1 MYILAHNPEAI
12 LTAIVCGTLL
22 FLILVPL
29 TYFLLC
35 GLSFML
41 AGIRHTV
48 ALTRKLLAPLICTL
62 ACFLLLSPA
71 LIAGFV
77 LQCATADM
85 PWDKWLLYIGAGLAL
100 LPPIPVCRY
109 LLHFAWWRCIL
120 ATLLIPILH
129 VLLFIGILLGLG
141 QFQKFLTQRNLA
153 PIEQSI

>member
-41 AGIRHTV
+41 AGIRHSIS
-48 ALTRKLLAPLICTL
+48 LTRKLLAPLMCTL
-62 ACFLLLSPA
+62 VSFLLLSPA
-71 LIAGFV
+71 LIV
-77 LQCATADM
+77 TSVVQCNTADT
-85 PWDKWLLYIGAGLAL
+85 PWVKWLLYITAGLAL
-100 LPPIPVCRY
+100 LPPLPVCRY
-109 LLHFAWWRCIL
+109 MLRFAWWRCIL
-120 ATLLIPILH
+120 ATLLVPILH
-129 VLLFIGILLGLG
+129 ALLFIGILLGLG